1 MKNIDLKDKKLF
13 YLLNEN
19 SRLRTGEIA
28 KRVGLS
34 KNSVKYRISRLVERG
49 YVKKFLPIT
58 NYQRLGIYTYD
69 IFLKLRMTA
78 GQEQRFADYFAN
90 HPNIL
95 WGCLLF
101 GTWDMFAQIVV
112 KDVEDFSRVLD
123 EMIIFFG
130 EALETYEV
138 RFPVKR
144 LKIDRTVF
152 DYEKETGYKFRS
164 HKQDFVKIVQL
175 DSLDKKVLRYL
186 NEKNGLASYNEVA
199 RAVGAS
205 LETTRNHMI
214 ALMKSGVIV
223 KYAPVIGYD
232 KFGMEMYLV
241 TMDFRYLTPDVKES
255 VKKYIL
261 HQKAI
266 KIVFEMIGR
275 QGIYF
280 MAAVS
285 SPRELDSLLKSIRN
299 RFHNYVLDVDHMLIT
314 GEPKLDFFPKAL
326 EAL

>member
-1 MKNIDLKDKKLF
+1 MK
-13 YLLNEN
+13 
-19 SRLRTGEIA
+19 
-28 KRVGLS
+28 
-34 KNSVKYRISRLVERG
+34 RG
-49 YVKKFLPIT
+49 YIKKFLPIT
-58 NYQRLGIYTYD
+58 NYQRVGVYTYD
-69 IFLKLRMTA
+69 IFLKLQMTA
-78 GQEQRFADYFAN
+78 EQEKKFADYFTD

-95 WGCLLF
+95 WGCTLF

-112 KDVEDFSRVLD
+112 KGVEEFSRVLD
-123 EMIIFFG
+123 EIIIFFG

-152 DYEKETGYKFRS
+152 NYEKETGYKFRP
-164 HKQDFVKIVQL
+164 HKHDTAEIVRL
-175 DSLDKKVLRYL
+175 DSLDKKILRYL
-186 NEKNGLASYNEVA
+186 NSKNGLASYNEVA
-199 RAVGAS
+199 RAANAS
-205 LETTRNHMI
+205 LETTRNHMR
-214 ALMKSGVIV
+214 ALLKNGVIV
-223 KYAPVIGYD
+223 KYAPVVGYE

-241 TMDFRYLTPDVKES
+241 IIDFRYLTPDIKDS

-261 HQKAI
+261 NQRAT

-285 SPRELDSLLKSIRN
+285 SSRELDSLLKSIRSS
-299 RFHNYVLDVDHMLIT
+299 FHNYVIDVDHMLIT

-326 EAL
+326 EDL